1 LHTFRHLKWHLK
13 VKNLKFKKEIYD
25 FRFENLQNITSFG
38 MKMFVKCLLITFK
51 VIANLPKKRG
61 NEGNLI
67 INFIVLFS

>member
-1 LHTFRHLKWHLK
+1 